1 MPLPDRVAAR
11 VAAFSLVG
19 VVNGIVG
26 VSVIV
31 FAGLLGASPIVSN
44 VLGYG
49 AGLVVSFILNSRVTF
64 HARVVDRYTL
74 MRFLGA
80 FAASFAVNLLAV
92 EIAEWRLD
100 THRLVAS
107 LAGTPLYILMF
118 YLLCEHWVFRQRT
131 GTG

>member
-1 MPLPDRVAAR
+1 MPLPDRIAAR

-31 FAGLLGASPIVSN
+31 IAGLLGASPILAN

-49 AGLVVSFILNSRVTF
+49 AGLVVSFLLNSRITF
-64 HARVVDRYTL
+64 HARVVDRCTL
-74 MRFLGA
+74 MRFLSA
-80 FAASFAVNLLAV
+80 FAASFAVNLAAV
-92 EIAEWRLD
+92 GVAGKLLD
-100 THRLVAS
+100 THKLVAS

-118 YLLCEHWVFRQRT
+118 YLLCEYWVFRQRA

>member
-1 MPLPDRVAAR
+1 MSSMRLPDRIAAR

-31 FAGLLGASPIVSN
+31 IAGLLGAGAILAN

-64 HARVVDRYTL
+64 HARKVDRYTL

-80 FAASFAVNLLAV
+80 FAASFAVNLAV
-92 EIAEWRLD
+92 VAIAERLFD
-100 THRLVAS
+100 AHKLVAS

-118 YLLCEHWVFRQRT
+118 YLLCESWVFRQRA
-131 GTG
+131 